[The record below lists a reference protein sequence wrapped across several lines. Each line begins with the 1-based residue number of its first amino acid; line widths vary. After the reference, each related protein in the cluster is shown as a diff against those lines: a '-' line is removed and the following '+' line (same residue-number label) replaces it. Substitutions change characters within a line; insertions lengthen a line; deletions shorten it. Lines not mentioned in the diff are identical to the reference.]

1 MSKQIDI
8 TDTKPGLPHE
18 IKDVVILNYNFEVAY
33 DVIDDTSGSSY
44 GGNDTVNVSYV
55 KCFTT
60 EEQMEEFRS
69 NAKEYPNDELDSYDI
84 DIRSEYSHIEEDNS
98 TSKKISLMDYFN
110 TDSHSCLRYFDVFL
124 KDNPD
129 YELVGDFKLVKKTN
143 LTK

>member
-44 GGNDTVNVSYV
+44 GGNDTVNVSDV

-60 EEQMEEFRS
+60 EEQMEEFLS

>member
-33 DVIDDTSGSSY
+33 DVIDDTSGNSY
-44 GGNDTVNVSYV
+44 SDGETVNVSDV